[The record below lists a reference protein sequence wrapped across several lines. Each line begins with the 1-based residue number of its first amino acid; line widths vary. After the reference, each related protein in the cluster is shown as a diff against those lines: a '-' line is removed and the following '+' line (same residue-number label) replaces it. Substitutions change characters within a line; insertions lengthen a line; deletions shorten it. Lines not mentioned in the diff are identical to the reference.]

1 MIFLSFIFPIL
12 YLVLNLNVLDFSL
25 KIFDNLRE
33 FSYLNFEYIIQE
45 IRKEKNFNG
54 IWTIGSCDDPHKTI
68 YIYQGLKKYL
78 LKKVLCHEIT
88 HAAMYSYNVNL
99 SLEQEELLADL
110 LSTYGEEIIEIANRV
125 FAKLIGRYA

>member
-1 MIFLSFIFPIL
+1 MFTINGETWYIEFVRASHPM
-12 YLVLNLNVLDFSL
+12 
-25 KIFDNLRE
+25 LRR
-33 FSYLNFEYIIQE
+33 SD
-45 IRKEKNFNG
+45 G
-54 IWTIGSCDDPHKTI
+54 TWTIGSCDDPHKTI
-68 YIYQGLKKYL
+68 YIYHGLKKYL

>member
-1 MIFLSFIFPIL
+1 MIYRICAGVAPNATPKRR
-12 YLVLNLNVLDFSL
+12 NLDHRF
-25 KIFDNLRE
+25 
-33 FSYLNFEYIIQE
+33 
-45 IRKEKNFNG
+45 
-54 IWTIGSCDDPHKTI
+54 CDDQHKTI

-88 HAAMYSYNVNL
+88 HAAMYSYNINL

-125 FAKLIGRYA
+125 FAKLIGRYV